1 MSKTKV
7 NDWYF
12 GDYLGNY
19 QGAYYNNLIYFV
31 TILLFLT
38 IAVETEV
45 ALVKQYELEIFI
57 NFVYEIVKAFFLSDY
72 VGKLA
77 NSWSKRDYEL
87 SKLLNL
93 FFHYRSLF
101 DLLTLALLSIDIIPN
116 QSPIILSAY
125 IVKISI
131 NIYQSQFR
139 SILNR
144 LRFILFSKPT
154 KTFFPITLLSILTY
168 AFASVMYLFEKNSDP
183 LHFGSILRSLWFS
196 VVSITTVG
204 YGDVTPSTVIG
215 KIVSTL
221 FAILGIVCVA
231 LLTANIIELNSE
243 YENIE

>member
-57 NFVYEIVKAFFLSDY
+57 NFVYEIVVAFFLSDY

-231 LLTANIIELNSE
+231 LLTANIIELSSE

>member
-12 GDYLGNY
+12 GDYLGSY
-19 QGAYYNNLIYFV
+19 QGSSYNNLIYFV

-38 IAVETEV
+38 IAVETEA
-45 ALVKQYELEIFI
+45 ALVERYELEIFI

-93 FFHYRSLF
+93 FFHHRSLF
-101 DLLTLALLSIDIIPN
+101 DLFTLTLLIIDIIPI
-116 QSPIILSAY
+116 QSPFILSAY

-139 SILNR
+139 SIVDR

-168 AFASVMYLFEKNSDP
+168 TFASVMYLIEKNSDP